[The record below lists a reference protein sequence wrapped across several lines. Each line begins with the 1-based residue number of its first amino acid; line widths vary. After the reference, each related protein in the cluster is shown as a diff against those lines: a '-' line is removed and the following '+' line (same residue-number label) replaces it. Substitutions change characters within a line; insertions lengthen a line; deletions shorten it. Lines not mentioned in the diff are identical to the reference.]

1 MKNSLAAFYIA
12 ERRGFILG
20 MKINTLSILIHILYP
35 LGIHWLFFRWSNNMI
50 TKAEVYKEDL
60 NGKTFYNVCPNIK
73 LGSYYKRTKNRIV
86 CADKDE
92 ISEAVWD
99 ILHNKVFAQNVV
111 MFFQVKAGMV

>member
-1 MKNSLAAFYIA
+1 
-12 ERRGFILG
+12 
-20 MKINTLSILIHILYP
+20 
-35 LGIHWLFFRWSNNMI
+35 
-50 TKAEVYKEDL
+50 
-60 NGKTFYNVCPNIK
+60 
-73 LGSYYKRTKNRIV
+73 V